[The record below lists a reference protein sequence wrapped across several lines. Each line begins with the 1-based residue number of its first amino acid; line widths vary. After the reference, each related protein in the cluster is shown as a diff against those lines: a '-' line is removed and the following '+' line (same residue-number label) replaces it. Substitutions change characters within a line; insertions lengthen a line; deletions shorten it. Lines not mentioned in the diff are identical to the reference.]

1 MWNNHTKLSKHRS
14 VMYSRTRSVPRR
26 SERPAILADS
36 RRHHFYPSSLILK
49 ERRVPSQRFI
59 EVAIAVVLGSSVED
73 KAAVLLARDRLQG
86 FPGRSRFVPLRT
98 TCPQRKL
105 RRCFTP
111 GVNGAKQKL
120 KWRGMLAF
128 KPGLSSLLFTYPC
141 LTALLLHGASSP
153 QMSMSRDIFS

>member
-1 MWNNHTKLSKHRS
+1 VIDYK
-14 VMYSRTRSVPRR
+14 
-26 SERPAILADS
+26 DS
-36 RRHHFYPSSLILK
+36 RGEADLFRCGQLVRK
-49 ERRVPSQRFI
+49 
-59 EVAIAVVLGSSVED
+59 
-73 KAAVLLARDRLQG
+73 
-86 FPGRSRFVPLRT
+86 
-98 TCPQRKL
+98 RKL